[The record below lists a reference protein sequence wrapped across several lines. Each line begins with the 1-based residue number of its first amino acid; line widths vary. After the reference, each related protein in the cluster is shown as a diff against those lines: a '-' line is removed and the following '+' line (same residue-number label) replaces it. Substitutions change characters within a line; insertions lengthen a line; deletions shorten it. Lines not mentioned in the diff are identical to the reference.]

1 MESYFGRS
9 CGGTKSVQAV
19 EIGGGDFGSQLRDN
33 SDMESV
39 TSTPTASGFAAKKS
53 AGLPSAAIQG
63 IMSSVTNTTASTTAK
78 ERNEMESMNS
88 TVITVVGKTIDET
101 VSLAQAL
108 QKRRESWK
116 VVLDALPCPKVAN
129 TDFPYANMDQAIRDD
144 FKLFDGGKDDAFR
157 LLVKG
162 FKTNL
167 WRKGA
172 EKNRDTRDAAA
183 DGEGGLLR
191 AKRVRK
197 PKAVV
202 AKTEAA
208 A

>member
-1 MESYFGRS
+1 
-9 CGGTKSVQAV
+9 
-19 EIGGGDFGSQLRDN
+19 
-33 SDMESV
+33 
-39 TSTPTASGFAAKKS
+39 
-53 AGLPSAAIQG
+53 
-63 IMSSVTNTTASTTAK
+63 
-78 ERNEMESMNS
+78 MESMNS